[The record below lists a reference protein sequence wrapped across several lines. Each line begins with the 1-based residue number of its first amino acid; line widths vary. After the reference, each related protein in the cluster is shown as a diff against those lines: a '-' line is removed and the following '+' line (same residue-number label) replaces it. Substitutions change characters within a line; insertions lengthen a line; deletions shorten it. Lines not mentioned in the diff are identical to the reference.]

1 MKSGIGKLGL
11 LASFVILNLGIAA
24 VPLKAAY
31 RQNFCSGEDGGVIPC
46 CTSCLIF
53 FCNCIPIPE
62 GPSSGS

>member
-1 MKSGIGKLGL
+1 MRCGVSKLCL

-31 RQNFCSGEDGGVIPC
+31 RQDLCAGEGGEPIPC

-53 FCNCIPIPE
+53 FCNCIPIPD
-62 GPSSGS
+62 GPASGT